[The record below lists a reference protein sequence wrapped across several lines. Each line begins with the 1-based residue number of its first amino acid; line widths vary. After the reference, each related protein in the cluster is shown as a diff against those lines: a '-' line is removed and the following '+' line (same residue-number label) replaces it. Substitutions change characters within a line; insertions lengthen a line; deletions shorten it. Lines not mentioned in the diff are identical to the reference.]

1 MFSQQSELSNKEMQD
16 AAPGLIAKI
25 GTYKPLVV
33 CFVGKV
39 IWDSVE
45 PYLVRVSGQ
54 KKRSRKTSYDIQPYK
69 LVYSEGVLEGS
80 SAQLPNFCYRN

>member
-1 MFSQQSELSNKEMQD
+1 MQD

-25 GTYKPLVV
+25 GMYKPLVI

-39 IWDSVE
+39 IWNNVE

-54 KKRSRKTSYDIQPYK
+54 GKRSRKPPYDLQPYK
-69 LVYSEGVLEGS
+69 LVYSEDTLEGP
-80 SAQLPNFCYRN
+80 SAWFSGFCYRD